1 MDKEQLIDDLNRVAD
16 DINSEMYETA
26 LDDLTD
32 IISEVELIQ
41 EPSNDR
47 TAIDAEMLDL
57 LKGFVGI
64 ADKWIP
70 HWKQPNAF
78 KIQIKAIKE
87 FLNHADQS

>member
-1 MDKEQLIDDLNRVAD
+1 MLKKCSNCGKEFLTEADLFVYKNTVPEYY
-16 DINSEMYETA
+16 SCGCKEFKT
-26 LDDLTD
+26 LF
-32 IISEVELIQ
+32 
-41 EPSNDR
+41 DR

-78 KIQIKAIKE
+78 KIQIKATKE
-87 FLNHADQS
+87 FLSSADL